1 MHMNEGENMVAYL
14 KAEVLPRL
22 FDDPNLINDYGQD
35 PAAAARMAKLAEVS
49 SGQAVSAL
57 TSKLG
62 ELVRLLQDASPQR
75 LRRKHSWF
83 GRFLGYDLQN
93 AMTYM
98 EAYRRIERLRPKLDA
113 TASEAKKL
121 LAVHEELLCEQAEE
135 VKRLEVLVEAGKPI
149 SRNTRKRGGAA
160 AMANW

>member
-1 MHMNEGENMVAYL
+1 MHMNEGENTVAYL

-98 EAYRRIERLRPKLDA
+98 EAYKCIESLRPKLDA
-113 TASEAKKL
+113 AASEAKKL
-121 LAVHEELLCEQAEE
+121 LVVHEELLCEQA
-135 VKRLEVLVEAGKPI
+135 KRSNGW
-149 SRNTRKRGGAA
+149 RY
-160 AMANW
+160 W